1 MVCASQP
8 RSENLS
14 PGKLKAELAK
24 RLTVKIGGPLTR
36 YLLRR
41 LVTYVITSYLA
52 ITFTFFF
59 MRLIP
64 GNPIQSYVQALLAQ
78 GQYTMAEQAKQIVDT
93 YLEMFGLK
101 GDLLTQYVSFM
112 KRLLLHFD
120 FGPSLIAFPRR
131 AQELILERLPWTLGL
146 LGTSVVISWL
156 LGTILGALA
165 GWKAGSKLDRALVAF
180 ALAFSQIPFYVLAV
194 FLVLLFGYILGWLP
208 TGGAYNPLLK
218 PGLSLEFIASV
229 VKHAILPS
237 LSLVLSTAFSW
248 LLSMRSLVVTILG
261 EDYIAFAEAKGL
273 RKITIF
279 QKYVVRNALL
289 PQLTNLGISLGFIVS
304 GSVVVE
310 TLFRYPGVGMLFSAA
325 LTGLDYNLVMAFI
338 VLTTLAVLTASFILD
353 LIYPFVDPRVS
364 YGE

>member
-1 MVCASQP
+1 V
-8 RSENLS
+8 R
-14 PGKLKAELAK
+14 
-24 RLTVKIGGPLTR
+24 IGSPLTR
-36 YLLRR
+36 YLLKR
-41 LVTYVITSYLA
+41 LATYVVTCYLA

-64 GNPIQSYVQALLAQ
+64 GNPIQSYVQALLTQ
-78 GQYTMAEQAKQIVDT
+78 GQYTLAEQAKQIVDA

-101 GDLLTQYVSFM
+101 GDLLTQYVHFM
-112 KRLLLHFD
+112 KRLILHFD
-120 FGPSLIAFPRR
+120 FGPSLIAFPRSS
-131 AQELILERLPWTLGL
+131 QELILERLPWTLGL
-146 LGTSVVISWL
+146 LGTSVIISWL
-156 LGTILGALA
+156 LGTALGALA
-165 GWKAGSKLDRALVAF
+165 GWRAGSKLDRSLVVL

-208 TGGAYNPLLK
+208 TGGAYNPMLR
-218 PGLSLEFIASV
+218 PSFSPEFIISV

-248 LLSMRSLVVTILG
+248 LLSMRSLVVTTLG

-273 RKITIF
+273 RKATIF
-279 QKYVVRNALL
+279 YRYVTRNALL

-310 TLFRYPGVGMLFSAA
+310 TLFRYPGVGMLFSVA
-325 LTGLDYNLVMAFI
+325 LTSLDYNLVMAFI
-338 VLTTLAVLTASFILD
+338 IMSTLTVLTASLILD

>member
-1 MVCASQP
+1 LQSV
-8 RSENLS
+8 
-14 PGKLKAELAK
+14 
-24 RLTVKIGGPLTR
+24 LTVKPGGPLAR
-36 YLLRR
+36 YLLKR
-41 LVTYVITSYLA
+41 VIAYAITSYLA
-52 ITFTFFF
+52 VTFTFFF

-78 GQYTMAEQAKQIVDT
+78 GQYTMAEQAKQIIDA

-101 GDLLTQYVSFM
+101 GDLFTQYVSFM

-131 AQELILERLPWTLGL
+131 AQELIFERLPWTLGL
-146 LGTSVVISWL
+146 LGTSIVISWL
-156 LGTILGALA
+156 LGTVLGALA
-165 GWKAGSKLDRALVAF
+165 GWRAGGKLDRALVAL

-194 FLVLLFGYILGWLP
+194 FLVLLFGYILGWFP

-338 VLTTLAVLTASFILD
+338 VLTTLTVLTASFILD